1 MNHKIHCYAVCRKW
15 CIGNR
20 VISNGIYNEVIRL
33 ANRARQIQEHKRSA
47 EKSMTVRHL
56 KNVVLICIIL

>member
-1 MNHKIHCYAVCRKW
+1 MNHKIQCYAVCRKW
-15 CIGNR
+15 CTGNG
-20 VISNGIYNEVIRL
+20 VIANGIYNAVIRL
-33 ANRARQIQEHKRSA
+33 ANRACQIQKHKRSA